1 MDWHI
6 YFVVGVQ
13 KRLVCA
19 APQHGVHVTESAS
32 DLVSSCVQRAQ
43 EATRSG
49 TLLRLP
55 FETLFEY
62 LKVFCPNLLPV
73 VFIRTSEHCKR
84 FILPCME
91 NAHPGMLRSSEH
103 CAILKLPSMQAGSRT
118 GAHEQER
125 KLPSFW
131 SDLLVHH
138 ADLANHC

>member
-1 MDWHI
+1 M
-6 YFVVGVQ
+6 VGVQ

-43 EATRSG
+43 EAARSG

-62 LKVFCPNLLPV
+62 LKACCPSLPPF
-73 VFIRTSEHCKR
+73 VFIKISEHCKN

-91 NAHPGMLRSSEH
+91 NAHPEMLRSSEH
-103 CAILKLPSMQAGSRT
+103 CAILKSPDM
-118 GAHEQER
+118 
-125 KLPSFW
+125 
-131 SDLLVHH
+131 
-138 ADLANHC
+138 